1 MEDKHHNL
9 LIEPLIRV
17 ELSDGGTALSL
28 PAIMASLSSGDEIK
42 AFSGLQPHQ
51 WPAWY
56 AFLVQIAALSV
67 LASGE
72 DWRTLD
78 EEGWRAQL
86 RTLTHAFAE
95 DEPWCL
101 VVKDIARPAFMQT
114 PVPEET
120 LKGFEGPLATPDAS
134 DLDVLVTGKMH
145 DLKPGRQV
153 QTTLDTWIYSLAM
166 LQTQSGYSGRGNYG
180 IIRMNSG
187 YGSRPLV
194 GLAPGRPWGARFRRD
209 LAVLLK
215 EHEKLVHAHDRPRT
229 GARALLWLEPWDG
242 KTPIGLSECDP
253 YVIEM
258 ARLIRLVEEA
268 GSLVAYRKA
277 TQGQRLSPKVDVLKG
292 NVGDPWIPVKSEGS
306 ALNIGPGGITYD
318 RVRALLF
325 QDGYRWSACQHP
337 QPDDPPSV
345 FFCAAAIARGQGGT
359 EGFHERWIEIPQKR
373 RWVLFDEHR
382 RKTLGETARER
393 VEQTANVRR
402 RALHPALLVLLEGA
416 PERRLNLKSNLDLRW
431 LNVFEAKIDQ
441 RFFPNLWEDAELEG
455 DEQKRRWARTLR
467 GAAEEVLKLAEKEA
481 PLADA
486 RRERALARAWMILR
500 GGLKKWVPEAFESL
514 EEAKNESAA

>member
-1 MEDKHHNL
+1 
-9 LIEPLIRV
+9 
-17 ELSDGGTALSL
+17 
-28 PAIMASLSSGDEIK
+28 
-42 AFSGLQPHQ
+42 
-51 WPAWY
+51 
-56 AFLVQIAALSV
+56 
-67 LASGE
+67 
-72 DWRTLD
+72 
-78 EEGWRAQL
+78 
-86 RTLTHAFAE
+86 
-95 DEPWCL
+95 
-101 VVKDIARPAFMQT
+101 
-114 PVPEET
+114 
-120 LKGFEGPLATPDAS
+120 
-134 DLDVLVTGKMH
+134 
-145 DLKPGRQV
+145 RQV

-359 EGFHERWIEIPQKR
+359 EGFHERWIEIPLKR